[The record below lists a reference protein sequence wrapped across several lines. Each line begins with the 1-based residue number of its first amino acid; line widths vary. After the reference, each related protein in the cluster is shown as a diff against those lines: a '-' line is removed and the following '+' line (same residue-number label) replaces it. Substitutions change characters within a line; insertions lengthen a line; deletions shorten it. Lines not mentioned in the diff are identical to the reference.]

1 MTYSR
6 ESWHVRLMAHKLIK
20 SVCSRHVLVCYI
32 SCSVRS
38 KDQCHMTEIHLNSC
52 CVRRYQNACNNA
64 SRGCLF
70 KMFNIRFGNKSEFD
84 NNKYGNVSWMVDV
97 SWFNN
102 ERVAHFAPYFIF
114 ILLNERIKNSY
125 FWWKKFNI
133 CQQQLLLI
141 IIINTKCFIDMII

>member
-52 CVRRYQNACNNA
+52 CVRRYQNACNNSIVTMHQEVVYLKCLILDLETRA
-64 SRGCLF
+64 SSIIISMGTFHGWLTCRDLITNEWRISRRISSLF
-70 KMFNIRFGNKSEFD
+70 YETKGLKIHIFD
-84 NNKYGNVSWMVDV
+84 G
-97 SWFNN
+97 
-102 ERVAHFAPYFIF
+102 
-114 ILLNERIKNSY
+114 KNSISVNNSF
-125 FWWKKFNI
+125 FWS
-133 CQQQLLLI
+133 L
-141 IIINTKCFIDMII
+141 